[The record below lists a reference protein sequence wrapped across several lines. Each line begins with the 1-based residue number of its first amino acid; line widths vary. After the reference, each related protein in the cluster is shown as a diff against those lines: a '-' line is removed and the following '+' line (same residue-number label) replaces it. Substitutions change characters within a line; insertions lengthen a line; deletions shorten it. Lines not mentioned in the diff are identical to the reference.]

1 MESLPNFFAACRFI
15 DPGSLRRKGE
25 RGMKRWMAALIL
37 GCCSLVA
44 GQALTGYQGPDY
56 IKLKAL
62 LPPGPDAQACYVR
75 TYDPDHLKQHPKQK
89 VTELILS
96 LRYVTLS
103 EDEATLI
110 AKDDGG
116 TEKQY
121 FRYDFTLAAKVK
133 DRTGTLYASGDCAS
147 AEGIGCGVD
156 CDGGGIA
163 IEPMAGQD
171 DAILVRLERIRMTLG
186 CGEGEEVELEGGAD
200 DKVFKLT
207 KAPRP
212 ICDSMQADAAKPLQ

>member
-1 MESLPNFFAACRFI
+1 MR
-15 DPGSLRRKGE
+15 
-25 RGMKRWMAALIL
+25 RWMAALAF
-37 GCCSLVA
+37 GCCSLLA
-44 GQALTGYQGPDY
+44 DPAMPEYRGPDY
-56 IKLKAL
+56 FKLKAL
-62 LPPGPDAQACYVR
+62 LPPGPDAALCFARSYGAE
-75 TYDPDHLKQHPKQK
+75 HLSQHPKQK

-96 LRYVTLS
+96 LRYVALG
-103 EDEATLI
+103 EDEATLV
-110 AKDDGG
+110 AKQDGG

-133 DRTGTLYASGDCAS
+133 DRGPTLYASGDCAS

-163 IEPMAGQD
+163 IEPVPGRD

-186 CGEGEEVELEGGAD
+186 CGEGEAVDLEGDAD
-200 DKVFKLT
+200 DKLFKLT

-212 ICDSMQADAAKPLQ
+212 ICDSMQADAEKPLQ